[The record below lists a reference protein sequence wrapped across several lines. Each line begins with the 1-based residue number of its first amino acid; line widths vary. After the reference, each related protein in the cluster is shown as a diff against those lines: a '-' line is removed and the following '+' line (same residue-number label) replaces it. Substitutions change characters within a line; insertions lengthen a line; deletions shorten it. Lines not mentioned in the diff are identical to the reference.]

1 MINNIKEN
9 KFEDD
14 EIDLI
19 EFISIL
25 WSGKKTIIISF
36 LLSSIFIV
44 FYSLSLPNIYTSDA
58 VLSPVEVESNMT
70 DALGD
75 MSSVAGLVGV
85 ELSSGSVDRTSIG
98 MEVMKSRRFFE
109 NFINDNEVLVP
120 LIATKGWDVSTN
132 QLIID
137 DKIYDVKNDK
147 WVRKVSAPLQTNKPS
162 TQEALKAFNDIFKID
177 KNLKTGFINISIDHY
192 SPYVA
197 KRWLDAIILQIN
209 NSIRE
214 KDIIQAEAAIKQL
227 NEEINSTR
235 LTDLKTNLYELVEK
249 QIEKKVIAQATPEY
263 VFEIIDPPIAP
274 ELKSSPRRA
283 VICILGAIAGTILG
297 CLIVLTRFYFFSKS
311 KISK

>member
-1 MINNIKEN
+1 MNSVPVQVRLQGTNYVKFIMINNTKEN

-36 LLSSIFIV
+36 ILSSIFIV

-70 DALGD
+70 DALGE

-147 WVRKVSAPLQTNKPS
+147 WVRKFL
-162 TQEALKAFNDIFKID
+162 LLFK
-177 KNLKTGFINISIDHY
+177 
-192 SPYVA
+192 
-197 KRWLDAIILQIN
+197 QIN
-209 NSIRE
+209 H
-214 KDIIQAEAAIKQL
+214 QH
-227 NEEINSTR
+227 
-235 LTDLKTNLYELVEK
+235 
-249 QIEKKVIAQATPEY
+249 KKH
-263 VFEIIDPPIAP
+263 
-274 ELKSSPRRA
+274 
-283 VICILGAIAGTILG
+283 
-297 CLIVLTRFYFFSKS
+297 
-311 KISK
+311 